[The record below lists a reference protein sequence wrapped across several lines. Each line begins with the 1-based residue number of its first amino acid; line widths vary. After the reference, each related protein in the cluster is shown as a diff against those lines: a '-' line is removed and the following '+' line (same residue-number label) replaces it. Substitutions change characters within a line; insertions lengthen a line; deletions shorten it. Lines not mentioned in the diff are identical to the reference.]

1 MLERLKTNILWVI
14 ALLLGYSGWSR
25 AQDPDAAAGLLEE
38 TPTPL
43 PMVDEEALSHRQAG
57 VELEIPFD
65 PFRIQE
71 NMDARDRANQV
82 VDDRAPVSEAVEEA
96 SDTPFLDLQTV
107 IVRDRKGIAFIN
119 GRHYLEGD
127 RIGVAEGVLVDVVR
141 IHGPSVTIEYLGE
154 PYTMHLYDWPRLS
167 LLRTK
172 AKLMP
177 AAAPQDQEGAEVPQ
191 GPQQP

>member
-1 MLERLKTNILWVI
+1 MLEKLKTHILWVV

-25 AQDPDAAAGLLEE
+25 AQDPEAAGLLAE
-38 TPTPL
+38 TPAPL
-43 PMVDEEALSHRQAG
+43 PMVAEDALSLRKAG
-57 VELEIPFD
+57 VELKIPFD

-96 SDTPFLDLQTV
+96 SETPFLELQTV
-107 IVRDRKGIAFIN
+107 MTSDGKGIAFIN
-119 GRHYLEGD
+119 GRHYLEGA
-127 RIGVAEGVLVDVVR
+127 RIGIAEGVLVDVKR
-141 IHGPSVTIEYLGE
+141 IRGPSVTVEYLGE
-154 PYTMHLYDWPRLS
+154 EYVMHLYDWPRLS

-177 AAAPQDQEGAEVPQ
+177 AATPQNQDVAEVPES
-191 GPQQP
+191 PQQP